1 MARGKKARAE
11 GEDLEFF
18 ARCASGFEQVLAGE
32 LRRLRMRRVRPLRGG
47 AAFFGT
53 LEDGY
58 RACLWLRSATRVQL
72 VLTRVAATD
81 ADELYRAV
89 KAYAWERQV
98 RGGATIAVDAHGE
111 NDALRNSKFTA
122 LKVKDALCDR
132 LREQLDW
139 RPDVDP
145 HDPDFAVNVALH
157 REKATIYLNLS
168 GASLHRRG
176 YRADGVQTEAPLKET
191 LAAGLLLAAGWPDLA
206 REGGVLVDPMCG
218 SGTLAI
224 EGALM
229 AADIAPGLLRER
241 WGFEG
246 WLGHDPALWRQVR
259 EAAAARGAVEGCGAL
274 ILASDLDAQAIAIAR
289 DNATRSGVVRLVRF
303 SVDDAAR
310 LGRHLRGKRIAHAP
324 GGLLVANPPYGQR
337 LLSKDELPKVNET
350 LRAAVE
356 ALPAGWSTALITP
369 DAGVDT
375 ALGMVPDELISC
387 YNGPIKAWVRIY
399 RHGAAERQTCEVV
412 SLAGVRRSVPIA
424 EATSEQ
430 FAARLRKVA
439 RESARWARRSQVSC
453 LRVYDADL
461 PDYAL
466 SVDLYLA
473 DKAADGYAVVEER
486 RRPGSVDELRATHRF
501 ADAVALAGV
510 VLDVPVDH
518 VIGRPW
524 QAEAERRPAGAS
536 ARRMVSAREDG
547 NRFEIDLEGRPDTGL
562 PLALRGVRE
571 QVGALSKRA
580 RYLGLFAAS
589 AATAVH
595 AARGGARRTTTV
607 CSYPD
612 RIEWAE
618 HVLAD
623 NGFSDTKHICVCEDV
638 RDWVSERR
646 KAGSSFDLIA
656 CTPPAWLPA
665 QRQGQTDFE
674 LRRDHVELI
683 CQVAGL
689 LARGGTLVF
698 AFEDKEFKLDEKA
711 LLKAGLT
718 VEDARVQTLAH
729 GFERRANEHHCYLV
743 RRA

>member
-1 MARGKKARAE
+1 VARAKGSRSE
-11 GEDLEFF
+11 GADLEFF

-32 LRRLRMRRVRPLRGG
+32 LKGLRMRRVRPLRGG
-47 AAFFGT
+47 VAFFGA

-72 VLTRVAATD
+72 VLARVGATD

-98 RGGATIAVDAHGE
+98 RRGATIAVDAHGE
-111 NDALRNSKFTA
+111 NDELRNTKFTA

-132 LREQLDW
+132 LRERVGW
-139 RPDVDP
+139 RPDVDS
-145 HDPDFAVNVALH
+145 HDPDLSVNVALH
-157 REKATIYLNLS
+157 REKATLYLNLS

-229 AADIAPGLLRER
+229 AAGIAPGLLRER

-246 WLGHDPALWRQVR
+246 WQGHDQALWDRVR
-259 EAAAARGAVEGCGAL
+259 EAPEAGGVAEHCAAL
-274 ILASDLDAQAIAIAR
+274 ILASDLDAGAISIAR
-289 DNATRSGVVRLVRF
+289 DNAERAGVAHLVRF

-310 LGRHLRGKRIAHAP
+310 LARHLRGRRIEQAP

-337 LLSKDELPKVNET
+337 LLSKDELPKVNAA

-369 DAGVDT
+369 DGGVDT
-375 ALGMVPDELISC
+375 ALGMAPDELIAC

-399 RHGAAERQTCEVV
+399 RHGGGERRSCEVV
-412 SLAGVRRSVPIA
+412 SLAGVRRSVPVVDA
-424 EATSEQ
+424 SSEQ
-430 FAARLRKVA
+430 YAARLRKVA
-439 RESARWARRSQVSC
+439 RESVRWARRNQVSC
-453 LRVYDADL
+453 VRVYDADL

-466 SVDLYLA
+466 SVDLYLSDDA
-473 DKAADGYAVVEER
+473 SGSHVVVEER

-501 ADAVALAGV
+501 ADAVALTGAIM
-510 VLDVPVDH
+510 DVPSEH
-518 VIGRPW
+518 VVSRPW
-524 QAEAERRPAGAS
+524 QAEADRRPAGTP
-536 ARRMVSAREDG
+536 ARRLVPAYEDG
-547 NRFEIDLEGRPDTGL
+547 CRFEVDLEGKPDTGL

-607 CSYPD
+607 CAYPD

-618 HVLAD
+618 RALAE
-623 NGFSDTKHICVCEDV
+623 NGFAGAAHACVCEDV
-638 RDWVSERR
+638 GGWVSERR
-646 KAGSSFDLIA
+646 KAGSSFDVIA

-665 QRQGQTDFE
+665 PRPGASDFE
-674 LRRDHVELI
+674 LRRDHVDLI
-683 CQVAGL
+683 RQVAAL

-698 AFEDKEFKLDEKA
+698 ACEDKGFKLDEGA

-718 VEDARVQTLAH
+718 VEDAGARTLAH

>member
-1 MARGKKARAE
+1 MARRKRVRAE
-11 GEDLEFF
+11 EADLEYF

-32 LRRLRMRRVRPLRGG
+32 LKALHMRRVRPLLGG
-47 AAFFGT
+47 VAFFGT

-89 KAYAWERQV
+89 KAYAWERQL
-98 RGGATIAVDAHGE
+98 RRGATIAVDAHGE

-145 HDPDFAVNVALH
+145 HDPDFSVNVALH

-206 REGGVLVDPMCG
+206 RGGGVLVDPMCG

-224 EGALM
+224 EGAMM

-246 WLGHDPALWRQVR
+246 WQGHDPALWARVR
-259 EAAAARGAVEGCGAL
+259 ETAEARAAVEECDAL
-274 ILASDLDAQAIAIAR
+274 VLASDLDARAIAIAR
-289 DNATRSGVVRLVRF
+289 DNASRAGVARLARF

-310 LGRHLRGKRIAHAP
+310 LARHLRGKRIAHAP

-337 LLSKDELPKVNET
+337 LLSKDDLPKVNQA

-375 ALGMVPDELISC
+375 ALGMAPDELISC

-399 RHGAAERQTCEVV
+399 RHGAGERQSCEVV
-412 SLAGVRRSVPIA
+412 SLAGVRRSVPVA

-439 RESARWARRSQVSC
+439 RESVRWARRNQASC

-466 SVDLYLA
+466 SVDLYLS
-473 DKAADGYAVVEER
+473 DGSGGGHAVVEER

-501 ADAVALAGV
+501 ADAVALVGA
-510 VLDVPVDH
+510 VLDVPAEQVLA
-518 VIGRPW
+518 RPW
-524 QAEAERRPAGAS
+524 QAETDRRQAAAPT
-536 ARRMVSAREDG
+536 RRLVSAHEG
-547 NRFEIDLEGRPDTGL
+547 GCRFEVDLEGRPDTGL

-589 AATAVH
+589 AAMAVC
-595 AARGGARRTTTV
+595 AAHGGARRTTTV

-618 HVLAD
+618 RALAD
-623 NGFSDTKHICVCEDV
+623 NGFTGPAHACACEDV
-638 RDWVSERR
+638 RDWVSMRQ

-656 CTPPAWLPA
+656 CMPPAWLPA
-665 QRQGQTDFE
+665 QGPDTTDFE
-674 LRRDHVELI
+674 LRRDHAKLI
-683 CQVAGL
+683 CDVAGL

-698 AFEDKEFKLDEKA
+698 ACEDKGFRLDEKV
-711 LLKAGLT
+711 LLEAGLII
-718 VEDARVQTLAH
+718 EDARAKTLAH
-729 GFERRANEHHCYLV
+729 GFERHANEHHCYLV